1 MIPGDDI
8 LQLNFSTIETR
19 TDLDGTGAG
28 TFSENDRIGL
38 YINNGT
44 TVEYREL
51 TLISGEW
58 QPRLRRS
65 EFGQGALTISAH
77 YPIQPELIEAAG
89 TNEFTIAEDQTSEG
103 YTQTDLLFSQRTL
116 PEGELRA
123 DFSFTHALHR
133 LRIQFTGENDAS
145 VKIRSRLTGSVN
157 LLTREIS
164 TEDSFGWI
172 TPRKNTDGSF
182 EAVIFPQ
189 PTDAFQGD
197 EGLLKIET
205 TSGESTYRA
214 PESLNEEPFVEF
226 RAGAQL
232 TIRLDFKQSSP
243 DLANQSI
250 WVYGLNVPD
259 FPGEDK
265 LPTYG
270 LYDKVEPGIWFRK
283 DRTFEEIQNLTWKEG
298 CGWYDCNKSPEYNED
313 DANTCWAASA
323 SNLIL
328 WWLNQNKAYI
338 DAYTADWGNSV
349 TSVNGKYEYE
359 LPSSDFL
366 PLLAPDG
373 SVNRNAVFNFFKV
386 YCQNIGSWNSSG
398 VRWFITGDNTNI
410 PTEFAGDDFPGFFT
424 HVFSKSDVI
433 AIDSSRSPSEEDF
446 NKFIV
451 NALLNK
457 QAIGFT
463 VYDIAGKN
471 TGNHALVIW
480 GAEFD
485 AEGKVSHIYYCENN
499 YADQDVNGA
508 VISRMQIGYEM
519 DPASSSTR
527 EYTFLKTLP
536 PRDGSPAKKYR
547 ITSLCAVDLRQ
558 DIWAEKYPS
567 VTL

>member
-28 TFSENDRIGL
+28 TFSGNDRIGL

-157 LLTREIS
+157 LLTGEIS

-259 FPGEDK
+259 FSVRISDR
-265 LPTYG
+265 PTVSMTQWNRESG
-270 LYDKVEPGIWFRK
+270 PAR
-283 DRTFEEIQNLTWKEG
+283 
-298 CGWYDCNKSPEYNED
+298 S
-313 DANTCWAASA
+313 AAS
-323 SNLIL
+323 
-328 WWLNQNKAYI
+328 KR
-338 DAYTADWGNSV
+338 
-349 TSVNGKYEYE
+349 
-359 LPSSDFL
+359 F
-366 PLLAPDG
+366 
-373 SVNRNAVFNFFKV
+373 
-386 YCQNIGSWNSSG
+386 
-398 VRWFITGDNTNI
+398 
-410 PTEFAGDDFPGFFT
+410 
-424 HVFSKSDVI
+424 
-433 AIDSSRSPSEEDF
+433 
-446 NKFIV
+446 
-451 NALLNK
+451 
-457 QAIGFT
+457 
-463 VYDIAGKN
+463 
-471 TGNHALVIW
+471 
-480 GAEFD
+480 
-485 AEGKVSHIYYCENN
+485 
-499 YADQDVNGA
+499 
-508 VISRMQIGYEM
+508 QI
-519 DPASSSTR
+519 
-527 EYTFLKTLP
+527 
-536 PRDGSPAKKYR
+536 
-547 ITSLCAVDLRQ
+547 
-558 DIWAEKYPS
+558 
-567 VTL
+567 